1 MGQSKIQTS
10 PLEGLASLDR
20 EVVEMLVTAICSN
33 FPRWDKPRATER
45 ARAFCDAVWGNP
57 DRFKRTCLQSLA
69 INVQHRNRV
78 LVSQTTRK
86 VCGEVLEY
94 ARTNHVNYPDE
105 CLDSVRNGTL
115 P

>member
-1 MGQSKIQTS
+1 MPQQPS
-10 PLEGLASLDR
+10 PLEGLTPLDR
-20 EVVEMLVTAICSN
+20 EVVEMLTTAICAH
-33 FPRWDKPRATER
+33 FPRWDKPRAVER
-45 ARAFCDAVWGNP
+45 ARAFCDAVWANP
-57 DRFKRTCLQSLA
+57 DAFGRTCLQNLA
-69 INVQHRNRV
+69 TNVQYRNRI

-94 ARTNHVNYPDE
+94 GRTGHANSPDE